1 MSNRIWFLCVR
12 YRFATEGDAIVYG
25 FFKVEV
31 DIGGYLFYCCGRINK
46 KKRLTKK
53 VALDYIDSYK
63 KDDSLIPISADS
75 DESFLDCIY
84 DGNGM
89 NFKIIN
95 SYEL

>member
-12 YRFATEGDAIVYG
+12 YRFATEGDTIVYG
-25 FFKVEV
+25 FFKVGV
-31 DIGGYLFYCCGRINK
+31 DLGYLYYCCGRMNK

-53 VALDYIDSYK
+53 MALDYIDSYE
-63 KDDSLIPISADS
+63 KDYSLIPTSADS
-75 DESFLDCIY
+75 DESFLDYIY

-89 NFKIIN
+89 KFKIIN

>member
-12 YRFATEGDAIVYG
+12 YSDTFVSG

-31 DIGGYLFYCCGRINK
+31 DIGGYLYYCCGRINK

-53 VALDYIDSYK
+53 MALDYIDFYENGY
-63 KDDSLIPISADS
+63 SLKPTSADS
-75 DESFLDCIY
+75 DESFFDYYI
-84 DGNGM
+84 GNSM
-89 NFKIIN
+89 NFRIIN